1 MIEDSSARLR
11 AKATAPASFRT
22 RSHPRR
28 LPLSLP
34 LP

>member
-22 RSHPRR
+22 RSLAR
-28 LPLSLP
+28 LPPLSLP